1 MADDKK
7 IIVDDDWKEQAQK
20 EKEQL
25 KEQEKEQELKA
36 QEQDLEKQETA
47 SEDAEPKAG
56 GRPPLPQANF
66 PGLIS
71 MLATQVFF
79 ALGLISTD
87 QNKGA
92 EPDLEMAKF
101 NIDMLGVLEEKS
113 KGNLSDDESKML
125 NDTLQQL
132 RMAFVQV
139 SQKE

>member
-1 MADDKK
+1 MKGFSMADEKK
-7 IIVDDDWKEQAQK
+7 IIVDDDWKQQAQK

-25 KEQEKEQELKA
+25 KEQEKEQEL
-36 QEQDLEKQETA
+36 EKQETA

-56 GRPPLPQANF
+56 ERPPLPQANF

-87 QNKGA
+87 QNKDA
-92 EPDLEMAKF
+92 QPDLEMAKF

-113 KGNLSDDESKML
+113 KGNLSDDEAKML

>member
-47 SEDAEPKAG
+47 SEEAEPKAG
-56 GRPPLPQANF
+56 ERPPLPEANF